1 MTFIRTRLA
10 YRVKYG
16 LKLPAVHGYFDEPFL
31 DQDMEKALQVHS
43 PSTFSCAEARMRVSV
58 GSYV

>member
-1 MTFIRTRLA
+1 MTFIHTRLA

-16 LKLPAVHGYFDEPFL
+16 LKLSADHGFFDEPSSE
-31 DQDMEKALQVHS
+31 QDMENASQVHS

-58 GSYV
+58 GSYF